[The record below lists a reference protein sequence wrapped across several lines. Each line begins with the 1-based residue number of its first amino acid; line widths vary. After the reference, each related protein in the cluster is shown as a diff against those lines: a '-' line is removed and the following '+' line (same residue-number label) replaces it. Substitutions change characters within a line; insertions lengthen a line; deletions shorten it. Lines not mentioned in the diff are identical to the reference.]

1 VSKLNKLNNVSD
13 LVSKLSKL
21 NKLIKLSDLV
31 SKQVS

>member
-1 VSKLNKLNNVSD
+1 MSKLNKLNNVSD